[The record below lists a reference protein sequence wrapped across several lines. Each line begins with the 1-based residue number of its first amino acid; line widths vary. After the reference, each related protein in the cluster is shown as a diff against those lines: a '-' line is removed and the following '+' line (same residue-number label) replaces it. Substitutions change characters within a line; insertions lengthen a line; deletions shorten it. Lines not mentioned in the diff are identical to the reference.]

1 MFQFTPIIFPFMIP
15 FWMAIMGPDE
25 SGREKFLMRF
35 LNEYQ
40 TLIEPKPL
48 SILYCYEK
56 YNDNI
61 QIMKHGGVNI
71 HQGIPDEKLLDSMVK
86 PTLVILDGMNVSD
99 GFLITLKHQSIQTNI
114 SVIFLTKHFHEEN
127 YSFGRYFEYITLMR
141 DPNLVTKLY
150 KDTNTFST
158 NQLKYLYEAYRLATS
173 NTDGY
178 LVIEKHPSYY
188 MNYLTNIFEEPD
200 NEEFSIFVP
209 KQQ

>member
-1 MFQFTPIIFPFMIP
+1 
-15 FWMAIMGPDE
+15 MAIMGPDE
-25 SGREKFLMRF
+25 SGMEKFLMRF

-40 TLIEPKPL
+40 TLIEPEPL
-48 SILYCYEK
+48 SILYCYEI

-209 KQQ
+209 RQQ